1 MLCQDKIC
9 LLWACQCIALTKSE
23 ANIWNHVVCEYA
35 RLGYYSYNYWQN
47 MNQTWLL
54 WSHSSAFCQYIS
66 EVVFAIISFEK
77 HGSITLNR
85 KLHAFLGKEKD
96 CTETPRVWGG
106 FFSPPL
112 RGLCGQQLPVKY
124 LLLGNLQRAER
135 GSCNSL
141 LMMYS
146 VVASASNMH
155 LLQNLHF

>member
-77 HGSITLNR
+77 HGSNNPQQEVARLPWERKRLYRNSKSLRRILQPSSKRAVQSAVTCEVPAAGESAKGRKGELQFTLDDVQCCSQC
-85 KLHAFLGKEKD
+85 L
-96 CTETPRVWGG
+96 
-106 FFSPPL
+106 
-112 RGLCGQQLPVKY
+112 
-124 LLLGNLQRAER
+124 
-135 GSCNSL
+135 
-141 LMMYS
+141 
-146 VVASASNMH
+146 
-155 LLQNLHF
+155 